1 MVSGKSPEVRF
12 AKTKMCKFHLQGKC
26 AKGAGCSFAHGPTEM
41 ETSPDLYRTQLCM
54 ALVKTGKCKDSE
66 NCKYAHDRNQ
76 LRALPRCSDKSSY
89 CPTKAKSIMQKING
103 QNKCGNSDTSSP
115 KSMPLSCTSTP
126 PSSPQ
131 QPQVSPAIFFAAVPV
146 CLPVSMDMT
155 ADGQFVIG
163 SPTSIGSPGV
173 MPNFGLQW
181 SPAAM
186 YNLPYAPCE
195 EPAIPGSPPVVE
207 RKRPGLVMGNQVQSA
222 PVSPVTQEKFPGFV
236 PDEMEAFQL
245 PANVMQNYEEAFT
258 PSSFRS
264 KDDDA
269 DHLLGSLLTETMSET
284 STEGSDRD
292 KPMRLSSSKSSA
304 DGESFDSMGSSIY
317 SLPVPAFE
325 QGFEVSIKNTFL
337 DVTPKTPPSRRLS
350 KSVPRKLSGS
360 SFGFA

>member
-1 MVSGKSPEVRF
+1 MS
-12 AKTKMCKFHLQGKC
+12 
-26 AKGAGCSFAHGPTEM
+26 
-41 ETSPDLYRTQLCM
+41 
-54 ALVKTGKCKDSE
+54 
-66 NCKYAHDRNQ
+66 
-76 LRALPRCSDKSSY
+76 
-89 CPTKAKSIMQKING
+89 
-103 QNKCGNSDTSSP
+103 
-115 KSMPLSCTSTP
+115 LSCTSTP
-126 PSSPQ
+126 PNSPQ
-131 QPQVSPAIFFAAVPV
+131 PPQVAPGMFFTAVPV

-173 MPNFGLQW
+173 MPSFGLQW
-181 SPAAM
+181 SPAQM
-186 YNLPYAPCE
+186 YSMPYAPCE
-195 EPAIPGSPPVVE
+195 EPAISGSPQVVE
-207 RKRPGLVMGNQVQSA
+207 RKRPGLVMGNQVQST
-222 PVSPVTQEKFPGFV
+222 PVSPMAQEKQRYV

-258 PSSFRS
+258 PTSSFRS
-264 KDDDA
+264 KDDEA

-292 KPMRLSSSKSSA
+292 KSSA

-360 SFGFA
+360 FLGFA

>member
-1 MVSGKSPEVRF
+1 
-12 AKTKMCKFHLQGKC
+12 
-26 AKGAGCSFAHGPTEM
+26 
-41 ETSPDLYRTQLCM
+41 
-54 ALVKTGKCKDSE
+54 
-66 NCKYAHDRNQ
+66 
-76 LRALPRCSDKSSY
+76 
-89 CPTKAKSIMQKING
+89 
-103 QNKCGNSDTSSP
+103 
-115 KSMPLSCTSTP
+115 
-126 PSSPQ
+126 
-131 QPQVSPAIFFAAVPV
+131 
-146 CLPVSMDMT
+146 
-155 ADGQFVIG
+155 
-163 SPTSIGSPGV
+163 
-173 MPNFGLQW
+173 
-181 SPAAM
+181 M

-222 PVSPVTQEKFPGFV
+222 PVSPVTQDKFPGFM

-245 PANVMQNYEEAFT
+245 PANVMQSYEEVFT

-337 DVTPKTPPSRRLS
+337 DVTPKTPPPRRLS

-360 SFGFA
+360 FFGIA